1 MKKLI
6 ALLMTSC
13 LLFAFCTGCDN
24 SSEKP
29 PKKEEEVMTDQEFTL
44 SQLAGKDSLGREITP
59 TSGRKQKKYVGIY
72 YFLWHGYHTHKI
84 YDTSKILE
92 EYENGIVGNS
102 DNPLWEV
109 DPSSE
114 KYNASVSPN
123 GAFHYWSEPL
133 YGYYN
138 SEDEWV
144 ARKHLE
150 LLSFA
155 DVDYLLLDYTNAY
168 IYEKATKML
177 IETIL
182 DMQNEGWNVPRIAFM
197 LPPDTDRSVK
207 TYGKVYD
214 AYLSNEAYAN
224 AFFVADAETNPSGKP
239 LVTGTLD
246 DTVENIDAAWYIP
259 LQWPN
264 PNLPYNDNA
273 LPWIDWSRNNVQH
286 NHNGRMCVSIAQHT
300 NGTWSS
306 DPYLYPGKQF
316 FRGRGWVSSDL
327 LDNGADNQKVMEGTN
342 FQFQWDNVFK
352 SESEVNMVVVTG
364 WNEWI
369 AQKQTTLVA
378 GYHTSTRAVFVD
390 SFNMAYSRDAEM
402 MKNGYADNYYMQL
415 VQNIRKFKNSSVTGG
430 AVENKQKTVDITKGL
445 SEWSGVSRIY
455 LDAAGEVIKREYK
468 SVDPKIIYT
477 DSTNRND
484 VVSMK
489 IVNDAQNLY
498 IRVETKSH
506 ITEHVDGDEEW
517 MNVYIST
524 GEAGGWEN
532 YNYIVNRNP
541 EADGTTSVQKL
552 NGTTLE
558 NAGSAK
564 YFCQGN
570 YIFYEIPLSAI
581 GVTSGKEIQFKVTD
595 NISKFLNIDDFFIS
609 GEAAPIG
616 RLNFAY
622 KIA

>member
-1 MKKLI
+1 M
-6 ALLMTSC
+6 AGSM
-13 LLFAFCTGCDN
+13 LFACCTGCETATP
-24 SSEKP
+24 STESESASEK
-29 PKKEEEVMTDQEFTL
+29 EEVVMTEQEFTL
-44 SQLAGKDSLGREITP
+44 SQLAGTDSLGRKITP
-59 TSGRKQKKYVGIY
+59 ASGRKEKKYVGIY
-72 YFLWHGYHTHKI
+72 YFLWHGYHTQKI

-92 EYENGIVGNS
+92 EYENGIVGNP

-114 KYNASVSPN
+114 KYDASVSPN

-138 SEDEWV
+138 SQDEWV

-155 DVDYLLLDYTNAY
+155 DVDYLLLDYTNTF
-168 IYEKATKML
+168 IYEKATKTL
-177 IETIL
+177 IGAIL
-182 DMQNEGWNVPRIAFM
+182 DMQKEGWDVPRVAFM
-197 LPPDTDRSVK
+197 LPPDHRSES
-207 TYGKVYD
+207 TYAKVYD

-224 AFFVADAETNPSGKP
+224 AFFVADEETNPSGKP
-239 LVTGTLD
+239 LVTGNLSETTEHL
-246 DTVENIDAAWYIP
+246 DAAWYIP

-273 LPWIDWSRNNVQH
+273 LPWIDWSVKNIQH

-306 DPYLYPGKQF
+306 DPYLYPNKQF
-316 FRGRGWVSSDL
+316 FRGRGWVSSNRA
-327 LDNGADNQKVMEGTN
+327 DNGADHENVIEGTN
-342 FQFQWDNVFK
+342 FQYQWDNVFN
-352 SESEVNMVVVTG
+352 SESEVDMVVVTG

-369 AQKQTTLVA
+369 AQKQTTLFA
-378 GYHTSTRAVFVD
+378 AYHTSTRAVFVD
-390 SFNMAYSRDAEM
+390 SFNMAFSRDAEM
-402 MKNGYADNYYMQL
+402 MKGGYADNYYLQL
-415 VQNIRKFKNSSVTGG
+415 VQNIRKFKHSSVDGG
-430 AVENKQKTVDITKGL
+430 AVENERKTVDITKGV
-445 SEWSGVSRIY
+445 SEWSGVSRVY
-455 LDAAGEVIKREYK
+455 LDASGEVIARNYK
-468 SVDPKIIYT
+468 SVDPKIKYT
-477 DSTNRND
+477 DSSNRND

-489 IVNDAQNLY
+489 IVNDEKNLY
-498 IRVETKSH
+498 LRVETKARV
-506 ITEHVDGDEEW
+506 TEHTSGDEGW

-524 GEAGGWEN
+524 GAAGGWEN

-541 EADGTTSVQKL
+541 EENGATSVQKFD
-552 NGTTLE
+552 GTTLG

-570 YIFYEIPLSAI
+570 YIFYEIPLSAL
-581 GVTSGKEIQFKVTD
+581 GVSAGTEIQLKITD
-595 NISKFLNIDDFFIS
+595 NISQFMDIDAFYTS